1 MSSSPEFPRFAFDA
15 HRSSSY
21 NINSRI
27 MVAAVIVLFLVII
40 FILGLHI
47 YAKRFWRQSAA
58 LVARRHASWRR
69 RHRFEFAE
77 QDGIRISGTTGLD
90 KAAIDSLPVFTY
102 LAPQSKGN
110 ALECAVCLCEFQT
123 NEKGRLLPKCKHS
136 FHNECIDM
144 WFHSHST
151 CPLCRASAVPDFA
164 SVDLQ
169 PTPESSPESSF
180 GVLGNLDSSPNVDSS
195 ELSTDANQGLEAASL
210 TSSGG
215 DRRRLISDI
224 SLQNQGVQYPT
235 NVLFWGDHTHVS
247 SRLSSPRLEQGQAD
261 GSSLPHIILEI
272 PRRPESFPSPHS
284 SSASLGRRETTLSPR
299 CSFAE
304 GQPCSPNG
312 QSQKLPVARLKT
324 FKRLLSRERKAFSTH
339 QDGDCDQGGTVLNI
353 S

>member
-144 WFHSHST
+144 WFHYHST
-151 CPLCRASAVPDFA
+151 CPLCRASAAPDFTEM
-164 SVDLQ
+164 DLLQ
-169 PTPESSPESSF
+169 PLDTSLASSF
-180 GVLGNLDSSPNVDSS
+180 GILENLDSSPNVGSS
-195 ELSTDANQGLEAASL
+195 ELSLDVNQRPSEAAVSF
-210 TSSGG
+210 
-215 DRRRLISDI
+215 
-224 SLQNQGVQYPT
+224 T
-235 NVLFWGDHTHVS
+235 NVLFSGGHTH
-247 SRLSSPRLEQGQAD
+247 LSSPRSEQAQAD
-261 GSSLPHIILEI
+261 RSLPHITVQV
-272 PRRPESFPSPHS
+272 PRRPENIPSPHS
-284 SSASLGRRETTLSPR
+284 SSERLGRRETILSPR
-299 CSFAE
+299 CSSTE
-304 GQPCSPNG
+304 GQLCSPNG
-312 QSQKLPVARLKT
+312 QPLKSPVARLKT
-324 FKRLLSRERKAFSTH
+324 IKRLLTREKKALSTD
-339 QDGDCDQGGTVLNI
+339 QDGDCDQWEVLSSI
-353 S
+353 